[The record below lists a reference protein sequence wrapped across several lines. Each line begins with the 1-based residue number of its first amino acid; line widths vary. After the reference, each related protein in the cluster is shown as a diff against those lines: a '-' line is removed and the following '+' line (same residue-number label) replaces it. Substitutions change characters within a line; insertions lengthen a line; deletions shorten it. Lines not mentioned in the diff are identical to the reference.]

1 MFVTKKALPR
11 RTFLRGVGATLA
23 LPLLDAMIPAS
34 TVLAQTAAQPVRRF
48 GAAYSPNGMILDH
61 WTPGA
66 TGTGFELPMILKPF
80 EPFRDHLTVV
90 SGLHSGPV
98 RAGAHALAEPT
109 FMSGVIHPRRTEG
122 SDIEAGTTI
131 DQVLAPRYSAG
142 LTYPS
147 LEVCAE
153 DFTTQ
158 VGSCEIGYS
167 CAYSNTISWRTPTT
181 PLPMELN
188 PRLVFERMFAG
199 GSGTAV
205 ERATR
210 LRRRQSILDV
220 VIEQANQLQ
229 VGLAA
234 DDRRRLGDYMQH
246 VREIEQRLERSEVQ
260 NASSVTAMMPVGV
273 PEEYSEHVGLM
284 FDLMAVAFEADITRV
299 FTFMM
304 GRELSSR
311 TYPEIGVNEPHHAV
325 SHHQNNPERI
335 QQYAATNTYHAQLV
349 SKFLETLRSTPDGDG
364 SLLDNSLLLWGS
376 GLSNPNVHSFDPLP
390 VVLLGGNSGHLR
402 GGRHIA
408 ADGMPIANLH
418 LAVAQRGGVEI
429 ESFGDSTGTVDL

>member
-11 RTFLRGVGATLA
+11 RTFLRAAGATLA

-34 TVLAQTAAQPVRRF
+34 TALAQTAAQPVRRF

-61 WTPGA
+61 WTPSA
-66 TGTGFELPMILKPF
+66 AGTSFDLPMILKPF
-80 EPFRDHLTVV
+80 ERHQEHLVVV
-90 SGLHSGPV
+90 SGLHNGPE
-98 RAGAHALAEPT
+98 RSGAHALAEPT
-109 FMSGVIHPRRTEG
+109 FMSGVIHPKRTEG

-131 DQVLAPRYSAG
+131 DQVLARKYSDG
-142 LTYPS
+142 LTFPS

-188 PRLVFERMFAG
+188 PRLVFERMFSG
-199 GSGTAV
+199 GGGTPEQQA
-205 ERATR
+205 AR

-220 VIEQANQLQ
+220 VTEQARELQ
-229 VGLAA
+229 GGLAVA
-234 DDRRRLGDYMQH
+234 DRRRVSDYLQH
-246 VREIEQRLERSEVQ
+246 VREIEQRLERAEQQSAQ
-260 NASSVTAMMPVGV
+260 SVTMSAPVGI
-273 PEEYSEHVGLM
+273 PEDYSEHVGLM

-299 FTFMM
+299 FAFMM

-335 QQYAATNTYHAQLV
+335 QQYATTNAYHAELV
-349 SKFLETLRSTPDGDG
+349 SRFLDTLNATPDGDG
-364 SLLDNSLLLWGS
+364 TLLDHSLLLWGS

-390 VVLLGGNSGHLR
+390 VVLLGGDSGHLA
-402 GGRHIA
+402 GGRHLR

-418 LAVAQRGGVEI
+418 LALAQSGGVEI
-429 ESFGDSTGTVDL
+429 ESLGDSEGTVDL